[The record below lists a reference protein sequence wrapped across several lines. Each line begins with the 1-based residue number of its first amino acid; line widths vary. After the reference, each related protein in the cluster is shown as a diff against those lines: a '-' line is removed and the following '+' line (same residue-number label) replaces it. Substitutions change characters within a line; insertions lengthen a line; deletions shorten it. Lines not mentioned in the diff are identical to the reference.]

1 MGLLLLPRRIA
12 FLPTGR
18 ALIGFVLTAEA
29 VGVARRRRLIAGGR
43 LGQALTRR
51 LAGEWRGLRR
61 SSTSGSFGQFG
72 FGAALAL
79 ASGGCSVSFGGT
91 TSGERSR

>member
-18 ALIGFVLTAEA
+18 ALIGLVLTAEA

-43 LGQALTRR
+43 LGRALTRR
-51 LAGEWRGLRR
+51 LAEGVPAC
-61 SSTSGSFGQFG
+61 
-72 FGAALAL
+72 AAAEGVPKPLNP
-79 ASGGCSVSFGGT
+79 SCEG
-91 TSGERSR
+91 